1 MTRHARVQMLAHR
14 DNGESS
20 HNVSKGQAVTYLV
33 KAPVSM
39 LYAMS
44 IRTMLLVRELE
55 PVMSMSP
62 SCLILLH
69 TPWNIL
75 QMEFQYEG
83 KR

>member
-1 MTRHARVQMLAHR
+1 MMRHARVQILAHR
-14 DNGESS
+14 GIRNDMFRM
-20 HNVSKGQAVTYLV
+20 HDVTYLV